1 MKFEEFNRY
10 TVQRV
15 IRSLG
20 ADFYTIDVAKHQA
33 MRSAHGVSEDSD
45 DWNNYLQMT
54 GRYLHEHEHGFDLSL
69 MEDEK
74 PGFGRRWVKRG
85 HEPSNAHSA

>member
-1 MKFEEFNRY
+1 MRYEDFNRY

-20 ADFYTIDVAKHQA
+20 SEFYTNDVAKHEA
-33 MRSAHGVSEDSD
+33 MCRAHGVSEESD

-54 GRYLHEHEHGFDLSL
+54 GRYLHEHEHDFDLIL
-69 MEDEK
+69 MDDEK
-74 PGFGRRWVKRG
+74 PGLGRRWVKRG
-85 HEPSNAHSA
+85 RAI